1 MIEKIF
7 NKNLEVR
14 KVDIFTKAK
23 ELADAISGSQELAT
37 LKEAEMQMMMDTEA
51 RSIIEEYQTI
61 QMDAMNNG
69 MNFEDLP
76 EEQKARVEELEGL
89 MNDNANIS
97 AFLGAN
103 QAFEQILRSVNM
115 IISSAINGGE
125 QGGCSGC
132 SSHSADGG
140 CSCSGGC
147 GSC

>member
-1 MIEKIF
+1 M
-7 NKNLEVR
+7 
-14 KVDIFTKAK
+14 DIFTKAK

-51 RSIIEEYQTI
+51 RSIVEEYQTI

>member
-51 RSIIEEYQTI
+51 RSIVEEYQTI

-125 QGGCSGC
+125 QGGCS
-132 SSHSADGG
+132 SHSADGG